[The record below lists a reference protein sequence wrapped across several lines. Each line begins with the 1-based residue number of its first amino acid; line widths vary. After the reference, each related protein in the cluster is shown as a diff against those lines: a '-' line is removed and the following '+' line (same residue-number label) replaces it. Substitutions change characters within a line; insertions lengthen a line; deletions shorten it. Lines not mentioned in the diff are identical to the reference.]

1 MTESDSIKIKL
12 TKEEL
17 SNIIKYFER
26 DRQYINKESG
36 HDEDADM
43 YLELLKSFKQQ
54 ILNNQEIAERLRD
67 HKQYHQLCKSKFSS
81 EPARVKYHHAM
92 YEELKEIERE

>member
-1 MTESDSIKIKL
+1 MAESDSLKIKL

-17 SNIIKYFER
+17 NNIIRHFER
-26 DRQYINKESG
+26 DRQHINKESG
-36 HDEDADM
+36 QDEDADM

-54 ILNNQEIAERLRD
+54 ILNNQEIVERLRD

-81 EPARVKYHHAM
+81 EPARVKYHHAT
-92 YEELKEIERE
+92 YEELREIEGE